1 MKFNHLGRFL
11 KQQRESVGM
20 TQGELSKILGY
31 SNPQFI
37 SNWER
42 GLSSPPPKIMA
53 KLVDALDINENTIL
67 KIIMDEQRAYWEAHV
82 YGTRRKKSSREKARG
97 A

>member
-11 KQQRESVGM
+11 KAQRESVGM
-20 TQGELSKILGY
+20 TQGELSRILGY

-42 GLSSPPPKIMA
+42 GLSSPPPKIMH
-53 KLVDALDINENTIL
+53 KLVTTLGINETAFL
-67 KIIMDEQRAYWEAHV
+67 KIIMDEQRAFWEAHV
-82 YGTRRKKSSREKARG
+82 LGSRRSSKKNAR

>member
-1 MKFNHLGRFL
+1 MKLRNVGRFI
-11 KQQRESVGM
+11 KIQRESVGM

-42 GLSSPPPKIMA
+42 GLSSPPPKIMSR
-53 KLVDALDINENTIL
+53 LVSALDLNETTLLSLIL
-67 KIIMDEQRAYWEAHV
+67 DEQRAFWAAHIF
-82 YGTRRKKSSREKARG
+82 GRKKSKRNEVRP
-97 A
+97 